1 MNELSVYEKKVIWK
15 MSKKI
20 ISFLF
25 LILICSISC
34 CFVTSCSEPDLG
46 IDFVVEE
53 EKEGPQF
60 LEGNDYNIY
69 VNENIVINQY
79 VDIVKDSTYKIT
91 ITDASGN
98 VEDITK
104 AYVWCPTQLG
114 QYTMTYIVDSG
125 ASKGT
130 ASIVL
135 NVINRELTWSYTP
148 QKKVYKIGEV
158 LEFEQYFLDLNWE
171 ASLRACVVKMDSV
184 EIDGVMIDLSNETEF
199 EFNSLSNHIF
209 KFHVEASDGQM
220 KEGSETISIKYIEA
234 AYEAQL
240 QNMGIS
246 YEGELIVSNTD
257 GNKFTLNSGSYRN
270 GNDVWLRR
278 SNGPH
283 DVPYLAYN
291 GNYGVNDYLMLDFTG
306 NNMPILSFFRD
317 KYSKNM
323 FDGSKGI
330 VATGGFTNNSGK
342 PIQPI
347 TCSNYMVYGPY
358 MMNEYDRPAEDTT
371 MLGTAHGTPELP
383 YPGSLNSLTE
393 GTRYRIIAG
402 FSNVRLG
409 KVNKLGTDILMDSIC
424 LDFNCLIIN
433 LDTMEVFSKF
443 TITTYYL
450 QALGF
455 EEIPLDIVNNQFL
468 SGNIVLYG
476 KHGDETVFDCLY
488 PIITDMSWDEINAQ
502 YATCSTFKDDVKT
515 TIQAGKTINVADYA
529 DISNENYIFLVKDS
543 DGNKVEFSGTSFSL
557 DLGSYVFCYS
567 DGVNC
572 SASLEVS
579 VVDFDESTWDW
590 INENNVNIFGLDSL
604 SDAGCAVSLKQG
616 VCSDE
621 YPSMASGTN
630 SLSYIGFN
638 GDYSSNDFVVLEF
651 TGKNIPMISFFNK
664 TISSNPCDGGFGLSV
679 NFAKYSKNTGDQIFV
694 QGPYKIFHFESEGDL
709 KDTTSS
715 SRLLRFKNDDG
726 TPYQGSQSSLLDN
739 VKYGMIVGFTS
750 VGRTNTVLRIYI
762 FELESKKVVMDVE
775 QPLQYQIE
783 AYTHAGNNYRYQNIT
798 DADFSGKITVYGYY
812 DSQILFDKVYGVMQD
827 TSVEEIL
834 ANTFKL
840 YASEFKSGALNVT
853 TINTTLNVDDF
864 VDTSNANY
872 VFYYV
877 DEKGNKTD
885 VLGTSFSFEKEGYYT
900 LYYNSGNGLFGT
912 KEIYVD
918 GLVNGYRAH
927 NVVESNGIIT
937 LKSDEDIF
945 GANYVG
951 PNDND
956 VINQSYLSLGD
967 NYSFDDY
974 AVFEF
979 TGKNMPEI
987 AFFAQNYNDSMY
999 YQYGGKKGIVV
1010 ANGITLYNGT
1020 TNYVLSQNTS
1030 VVITGPYMIYS
1041 LEGVCS
1047 DDGHGG
1053 MLAGI
1058 IRDSKLARDNLQDG
1072 VQYRIIIGFS
1082 YKSESMITLNYHLYN
1097 LTDNV
1102 LVEEMRVDT
1111 YGVFDNSDP
1120 AFFDE
1125 KASSLF
1131 GAIVLYGKFGTD
1143 CVIDKLYGVE
1153 HGEYDEIVSKYYH

>member
-1 MNELSVYEKKVIWK
+1 

-20 ISFLF
+20 ISCLF
-25 LILICSISC
+25 FILICSFSFF
-34 CFVTSCSEPDLG
+34 FVTSCSEPDLG

-91 ITDASGN
+91 VTDTSGN

-104 AYVWCPTQLG
+104 AYVWCPTKLG
-114 QYTMTYIVDSG
+114 QYTMTYVVDKG

-135 NVINRELTWSYTP
+135 NVINRELTFSYTP
-148 QKKVYKIGEV
+148 QNKIYKIGEV
-158 LEFEQYFLDLNWE
+158 LDFDEYFLNLNWE
-171 ASLRACVVKMDSV
+171 ASLRDCVVKMDSV
-184 EIDGVMIDLSNETEF
+184 EVDGVITDLSNETEF
-199 EFNSLSNHIF
+199 EFNSLSDHIF
-209 KFHVEASDGQM
+209 KFHVEASDGQL
-220 KEGSETISIKYIEA
+220 KEGTETIAIKYIEA
-234 AYEAQL
+234 AYAEEL
-240 QNMGIS
+240 DNMGIT
-246 YEGELIVSNTD
+246 YEGELIVSNTE

-283 DVPYLAYN
+283 NVPYLAYN
-291 GNYGVNDYLMLDFTG
+291 GDYGVDDYLMIDFTG

-342 PIQPI
+342 PIQPY

-371 MLGTAHGTPELP
+371 MLGTCHGTPELP

-393 GTRYRIIAG
+393 GTRYRMIAG
-402 FSNVRLG
+402 FSNVSLG
-409 KVNKLGTDILMDSIC
+409 QANKLGTETLVDALR
-424 LDFNCLIIN
+424 LDYNCLIIN

-443 TITTYYL
+443 TITTYFL

-455 EEIPLDIVNNQFL
+455 EEIPLDVENNEFL

-488 PIITDMSWDEINAQ
+488 PIITDTSWSEINEQ
-502 YATCSTFKDDVKT
+502 YVTYSQFKDGAKT
-515 TIQAGKTINVADYA
+515 ILQTGKTINVEDYA
-529 DISNENYIFLVKDS
+529 DISNENHIFFVKDNN
-543 DGNKVEFSGTSFSL
+543 GNKVEFSGTSFSL
-557 DLGSYVFCYS
+557 DVGSYVFCYS
-567 DGVNC
+567 DGTNC

-579 VVDFDESTWDW
+579 VVDFDEKTWDW
-590 INENNVNIFGLDSL
+590 INTNNMNIFGLDSL
-604 SDAGCAVSLKQG
+604 SAEDYSILLKQG

-621 YPSMASGTN
+621 EYPSVTSGTN

-638 GDYSSNDFVVLEF
+638 GEYSSNDFVVLEF
-651 TGKNIPMISFFNK
+651 TGKNIPMVSFFNK

-679 NFAKYSKNTGDQIFV
+679 NFAKYSKNTGDTIYV
-694 QGPYKIFHFESEGDL
+694 QGPYKIFHFEGEGDL

-715 SRLLRFKNDDG
+715 SRLLQFKNEDG
-726 TPYQGSQSSLLDN
+726 SPYQGSQNSLLDN

-762 FELESKKVVMDVE
+762 FELDSKKVVMDVE

-783 AYTHAGNNYRYQNIT
+783 AYTHAGNDYRYQNIT
-798 DADFSGKITVYGYY
+798 DADFSGGITVYGYY
-812 DSQILFDKVYGVMQD
+812 DSQILFDKVYGIMQD

-840 YASEFKSGALNVT
+840 RESEFNAGALDVT
-853 TINTTLNVDDF
+853 TINTALNVIDF

-877 DEKGNKTD
+877 DENGNKTD
-885 VLGTSFSFEKEGYYT
+885 VQGATFSFEKEGSYT

-918 GLVNGYRAH
+918 GLINGYRAH
-927 NVVESNGIIT
+927 NATENNGVIT
-937 LKSDEDIF
+937 LKGDNDIF
-945 GANYVG
+945 GASYDG

-956 VINQSYLSLGD
+956 AINQSYLSLGD
-967 NYSFDDY
+967 DYGFDDY
-974 AVFEF
+974 VVFEF

-987 AFFAQNYNDSMY
+987 AFFANNYNESMY
-999 YQYGGKKGIVV
+999 YQGGGKSGIVV
-1010 ANGITLYNGT
+1010 ASGITLYDGT
-1020 TNYVLSQNTS
+1020 TKNWVLGNSTC
-1030 VVITGPYMIYS
+1030 VVVNGPYMIHS
-1041 LEGVCS
+1041 LESPCS
-1047 DDGHGG
+1047 SNGLGG
-1053 MLAGI
+1053 MLADI
-1058 IRDSKLARDNLQDG
+1058 IRNAKLARANLKDG
-1072 VQYRIIIGFS
+1072 VQYRIIMGFS
-1082 YKSESMITLNYHLYN
+1082 CKSDSVITLNYHLYN
-1097 LTDNV
+1097 ITDNV
-1102 LVEEMRVDT
+1102 LVEEISVDT
-1111 YGVFDNSDP
+1111 FGVFDNSDP
-1120 AFFDE
+1120 AFFE
-1125 KASSLF
+1125 QKASSLF

-1153 HGEYDEIVSKYYH
+1153 HGDYNDIVSKYYA